1 MNKAFLF
8 CIFISIFLTI
18 AAAILI
24 ILLCFH
30 GHHPVDDL
38 HYQSQDFCVA
48 DLNSRI
54 KVDGFTCKSSSEVD
68 ETDFFFSGLAAPAS
82 TANAMGTAATPA
94 DVRQIPGLN
103 TLSISMSRYD
113 FAPGGVNPPHVHP
126 RATEILFVVD
136 GELLVGF
143 LTTSNKL
150 FTKIVSKG
158 EIFVFP
164 RGLLHFQ
171 FNNGSSAAVVIAAF
185 DNQLPGTQP
194 VAAALFE
201 AAPAVPENVLTAAF
215 RMESEL
221 VEKIKAG
228 LAPNN

>member
-1 MNKAFLF
+1 MM
-8 CIFISIFLTI
+8 
-18 AAAILI
+18 
-24 ILLCFH
+24 
-30 GHHPVDDL
+30 D
-38 HYQSQDFCVA
+38 
-48 DLNSRI
+48 I

-82 TANAMGTAATPA
+82 TANTMGTAATPA

-103 TLSISMSRYD
+103 TLSISMSRHD

-150 FTKIVSKG
+150 FTKIISKG

-164 RGLLHFQ
+164 RGLLHFH
-171 FNNGSSAAVVIAAF
+171 FNNGSSAAAAIAAF
-185 DNQLPGTQP
+185 DSQLPGTQP
-194 VAAALFE
+194 AAAALFE
-201 AAPAVPENVLTAAF
+201 AAPAVPENVLAAAF